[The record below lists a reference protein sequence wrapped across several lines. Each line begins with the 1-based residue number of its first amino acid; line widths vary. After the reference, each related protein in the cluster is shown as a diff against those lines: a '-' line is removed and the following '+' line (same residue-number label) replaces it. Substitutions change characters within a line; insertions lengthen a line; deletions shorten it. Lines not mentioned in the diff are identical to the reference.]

1 MYYFLHGRDNVEHD
15 RTLYL
20 AKINI
25 NSTTDVSVDKV
36 EMCKLIEE

>member
-1 MYYFLHGRDNVEHD
+1 MKKIQLRDNVEHD